1 MYKIAFVATGYI
13 LDYDGVSVYIENL
26 VLRLLESES
35 YTNGAL
41 WIDLYLSRSAAAL
54 FEERVLSQADRQYLK
69 VIVIDD
75 TKSWKKFLSLQYRVL
90 SGGRYSLVFMPNPM
104 PLFFSFGRRM
114 KVIHDLTIR
123 RTPELFS
130 KKLHL
135 YIDFL
140 IGYMRRFD
148 DAIGYISEQTKDDIA
163 RFYDIHEDQK
173 KLCYL
178 PNGIPFKVQNYTR
191 PDLAE
196 SVQKYNSAKQLS
208 LVVVGRINR
217 SKGFDR
223 ILAFLRYFDRQLATE
238 KIFEE
243 VVLHVAGK
251 QTEETHK
258 ILEEAQF
265 RHITLLF
272 HGYVSDDTLNALYQ
286 KSHFCF
292 FLSRNEGYG
301 LPLVE
306 AMWMRTIPV
315 ISDIPIFHE
324 IMGESYIKF
333 SDESGYEEAIGNFI
347 KKVFDDTSYRESLFA
362 TLDNIVEKEKNG
374 YRVAAENLIAYTKGE
389 R

>member
-35 YTNGAL
+35 YENGAL

-54 FEERVLSQADRQYLK
+54 FEERVLSQADRRYLK

-75 TKSWKKFLSLQYRVL
+75 TKPWKKFLSLQYRVL
-90 SGGRYSLVFMPNPM
+90 SGGRYGLVFMPNPM

-148 DAIGYISEQTKDDIA
+148 DAIGYISEQTKDDMA

-196 SVQKYNSAKQLS
+196 SLQKYDSGKQLS

-223 ILAFLRYFDRQLATE
+223 ILAFLRYFDRQLARE

-251 QTEETHK
+251 QTEETRK
-258 ILEEAQF
+258 ILEEAEFQ
-265 RHITLLF
+265 HISLLF
-272 HGYVSDDTLNALYQ
+272 HGYVSDDTLNTLYQ

-347 KKVFDDTSYRESLFA
+347 KKVFDDTSYRERLFT
-362 TLDNIVEKEKNG
+362 TLDNIVQKEKNG
-374 YRVAAENLIAYTKGE
+374 YLKAAENLIAYTKGE